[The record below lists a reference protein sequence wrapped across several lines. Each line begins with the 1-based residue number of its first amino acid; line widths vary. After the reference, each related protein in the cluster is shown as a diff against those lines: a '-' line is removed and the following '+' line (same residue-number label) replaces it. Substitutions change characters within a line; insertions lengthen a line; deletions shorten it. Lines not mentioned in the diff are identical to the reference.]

1 MVTGLFDPDADGIMR
16 CPESG
21 FRYKEVEPGVV
32 RCLDLDE
39 ESPLPTELSIGSKT
53 YDEFK
58 SQKLCRRLS
67 DEGSIA

>member
-1 MVTGLFDPDADGIMR
+1 MMR

-21 FRYKEVEPGVV
+21 FRYKEVEPGVL

-39 ESPLPTELSIGSKT
+39 ETPLPPALSKGSRT

-58 SQKLCRRLS
+58 VESLLQESLS
-67 DEGSIA
+67 